1 MRSTDGVTDT
11 TDPATRRYIERV
23 ILAGADGRASAPVKP
38 GSYAIFVSRGPEYD
52 AFELKRWRRID
63 ILDNSCDDNVDIAVD
78 YDDFLDRASNDN
90 HR

>member
-1 MRSTDGVTDT
+1 MFRGSSERLS
-11 TDPATRRYIERV
+11 PAATAH
-23 ILAGADGRASAPVKP
+23 LAWCAGAGACKRVQQRRRS
-38 GSYAIFVSRGPEYD
+38 PEYD
-52 AFELKRWRRID
+52 ALELKRRRRID